1 MESSLYSQFQINIEN
16 LVQNK
21 VSLVRNF
28 HIQPS
33 EIDRMPYWEYEYFIK
48 YANQMIEEE
57 NKRQEEENEGY
68 DMDSI
73 KRNANSMMK
82 GTTSK
87 MPKMPSIP
95 GMPKMPSFSIPKI

>member
-33 EIDRMPYWEYEYFIK
+33 EIDRMPYWEYEYFLKFANEQIK
-48 YANQMIEEE
+48 EE
-57 NKRQEEENEGY
+57 NKQQEEQSEGY
-68 DMDSI
+68 DMDSM
-73 KRNANSMMK
+73 KRSANSMMK
-82 GTTSK
+82 Q
-87 MPKMPSIP
+87 PKMPS
-95 GMPKMPSFSIPKI
+95 MPKMPSFSMPKI

>member
-21 VSLVRNF
+21 VSLVKNF

-33 EIDRMPYWEYEYFIK
+33 EIDRMPYWEYEYFMK

-57 NKRQEEENEGY
+57 NKQQEEQNEEY
-68 DMDSI
+68 DMNSL

-82 GTTSK
+82 GANSQ
-87 MPKMPSIP
+87 MPKMPSMSS
-95 GMPKMPSFSIPKI
+95 MPKMPSFSMPKI

>member
-33 EIDRMPYWEYEYFIK
+33 EIERMPYWEYEYFLK

-57 NKRQEEENEGY
+57 QKEQEEQQEGY
-68 DMDSI
+68 NMDSI
-73 KRNANSMMK
+73 KRNANSIMK
-82 GTTSK
+82 GQSK
-87 MPKMPSIP
+87 NMPKMPSMP
-95 GMPKMPSFSIPKI
+95 SMPKMPSFSMPKI